1 MPPIRYA
8 YLIQVNYNN
17 TSQVVA
23 ICSSLNQLKST
34 LLDVMLEMEDY
45 YQYDPKNYKRLEFN
59 KEYRKDFDQVKQ
71 ELREFGYSSAQLYD
85 NFYNPK
91 QPDNH
96 INVKFEITVTK
107 HILNSHYISD
117 FE

>member
-8 YLIQVNYNN
+8 YLIQVTYNN
-17 TSQVVA
+17 INQVVA
-23 ICSSLNQLKST
+23 ICSSLNQLKGT

-45 YQYDPKNYKRLEFN
+45 YQYDPKNYNRLEFN
-59 KEYRKDFDQVKQ
+59 KEYRKDFNQVRQ
-71 ELREFGYSSAQLYD
+71 ELHKFGYSSAQLYD
-85 NFYNPK
+85 NFYNHT

-107 HILNSHYISD
+107 HILNSYYISD

>member
-1 MPPIRYA
+1 MPPIRYV

-45 YQYDPKNYKRLEFN
+45 YQYDSKNYKRLEFN

-71 ELREFGYSSAQLYD
+71 ELREFGY
-85 NFYNPK
+85 
-91 QPDNH
+91 
-96 INVKFEITVTK
+96 
-107 HILNSHYISD
+107 
-117 FE
+117 

>member
-8 YLIQVNYNN
+8 YLIQVTYNN
-17 TSQVVA
+17 INQVVA
-23 ICSSLNQLKST
+23 ICSSLNQLKGT

-59 KEYRKDFDQVKQ
+59 KKYRKDFDQIKQ
-71 ELREFGYSSAQLYD
+71 ELRKFGYSSVQLYD
-85 NFYNPK
+85 NPN

-107 HILNSHYISD
+107 HILNSYYISD